1 MRTDDV
7 MEMCN
12 KEAYSDKTNIIQT
25 VTTDCL
31 AFMKSEY
38 FKGIIESNKVCI
50 ITDPPFNI
58 GYRYNTYKDNKK
70 ESEYYGFLKD
80 VFTLYNLPFVVVH
93 YPECLHRI
101 SFYTGKFPEKIVS
114 WVYNSNTAKQHRD
127 IAFYGV
133 KPDFRKIKQP
143 YKNPN
148 DKRIRERMKN
158 GAGGGRLYDWW
169 NVNQVKNVSKKQN
182 SHPCVM
188 PVEVMEKIIG
198 ILPEEYLIFD
208 PFAGSGT
215 TGVAC
220 VKLGNNYIGCDIDE
234 KYSEIAETRIQKELI
249 QKNTNKGV

>member
-31 AFMKSEY
+31 TFMKSEY

-93 YPECLHRI
+93 YPECLHKI
-101 SFYTGKFPEKIVS
+101 SFYIGKFPEKIVS

-158 GAGGGRLYDWW
+158 GAGGGEIVRL
-169 NVNQVKNVSKKQN
+169 VECESGEECIKETKQPSLCN
-182 SHPCVM
+182 ACRGDG
-188 PVEVMEKIIG
+188 KDNRNTARR
-198 ILPEEYLIFD
+198 IFD
-208 PFAGSGT
+208 IRSFCRKWNNRG
-215 TGVAC
+215 C
-220 VKLGNNYIGCDIDE
+220 VCEVREQLH
-234 KYSEIAETRIQKELI
+234 RL
-249 QKNTNKGV
+249 